1 MSKEFTFSGQREGE
15 EINLIVYRHPYLI
28 YPPGFITVIL
38 LTIGFTVLLFWPVVY
53 YISAAIF
60 LAALIYFGRAFY
72 AFRESIAILTDQRLF
87 VIDQRGFFTRKIV
100 EVDLDKILD
109 VTTETSGFFRTM
121 LKFGDVIVSTA
132 GAREGGDIEIKDIP
146 NPYYFQQRLANVR
159 PNLVHNSRQD

>member
-1 MSKEFTFSGQREGE
+1 MKEFTFSGQREGE

-38 LTIGFTVLLFWPVVY
+38 LTLGFTVLLFWPVVY
-53 YISAAIF
+53 YISLAIF
-60 LAALIYFGRAFY
+60 VFALIYFCRAFY

-87 VIDQRGFFTRKIV
+87 VIDQKGFFSRKIV

-109 VTTETSGFFRTM
+109 VTTETSGLFRTM
-121 LKFGDVIVSTA
+121 LKYGDVVVSTA
-132 GAREGGDIEIKDIP
+132 GAREGGDIEVKNIP

-159 PNLVHNSRQD
+159 PNMFSRSKEN